1 MKFLLRLKHWQ
12 LFLLT
17 WGIPIAINVY
27 SIVNPRILFQL
38 FPAMMF
44 VFIVIVFAWIWSV
57 STVLHKHL
65 PSGIDLNL
73 KQFQRMFF
81 IPIAYFVF
89 ILGWINIAN
98 FTGEY
103 GTGVSIGITL
113 TVSIIVMHL
122 VSIGCIL
129 LGIRFAAKTL
139 KSVELG
145 RLAKFGDYGAEFFL
159 IWFSPIGI
167 WILQPR
173 LNRLAAGDKFVG
185 STL

>member
-17 WGIPIAINVY
+17 WGVPIAINIY
-27 SIVNPRILFQL
+27 SFVDPTILFEL

-44 VFIVIVFAWIWSV
+44 VFIVMVFGWIWAV
-57 STVLHKHL
+57 STVLHKQL
-65 PSGIDLNL
+65 PPGVNLNL
-73 KQFQRMFF
+73 RQFQLMFA
-81 IPIAYFVF
+81 IPIVYCLF

-98 FTGEY
+98 FTGDY
-103 GTGVSIGITL
+103 GTGYSAGVTFTIL
-113 TVSIIVMHL
+113 IIVMHL
-122 VSIGCIL
+122 ISIACIL
-129 LGIRFAAKTL
+129 LGVRFAAKTL
-139 KSVELG
+139 KSIELG

-173 LNRLAAGDKFVG
+173 LNRLSEQPALKNHP
-185 STL
+185 